1 MSNDNVIAFP
11 GSSAQVS
18 YDNEAADIEAAISA
32 ELGINPDPEMEE
44 VILQLINLLQERKGS
59 IRSFICA
66 IAIDEGDEMGTACHT
81 LTSPIEPSE
90 YALLLKMF
98 EGSFQRRL
106 NGMHAE

>member
-11 GSSAQVS
+11 GSSTAVTQS
-18 YDNEAADIEAAISA
+18 DDSFDMHLSADMNV
-32 ELGINPDPEMEE
+32 NPDDEMEE

-66 IAIDEGDEMGTACHT
+66 IAVDEGEEMGTACHT

-90 YALLLKMF
+90 YALLLKML

-106 NGMHAE
+106 NGMHA

>member
-11 GSSAQVS
+11 GSSISIEQTGIS
-18 YDNEAADIEAAISA
+18 FADQPVPDMDV
-32 ELGINPDPEMEE
+32 NPDPEMEE
-44 VILQLINLLQERKGS
+44 VILQLINLLQERKAS

-66 IAIDEGDEMGTACHT
+66 IAVDEGEEMGTACHT

-90 YALLLKMF
+90 YALLLKML

-106 NGMHAE
+106 SGMRDS

>member
-11 GSSAQVS
+11 GSSVS
-18 YDNEAADIEAAISA
+18 IEQAGISFVDQSA
-32 ELGINPDPEMEE
+32 VDPNVNPDDEMEE
-44 VILQLINLLQERKGS
+44 VILQLIDLLRNRKAS

-66 IAIDEGDEMGTACHT
+66 IAIDEGEEMGTACHT

-90 YALLLKMF
+90 YALLLKML

-106 NGMHAE
+106 NGMHNS

>member
-11 GSSAQVS
+11 GS
-18 YDNEAADIEAAISA
+18 AATTKQDDDLDALIKVEF
-32 ELGINPDPEMEE
+32 GINPDDEMEE
-44 VILQLINLLQERKGS
+44 VILQLINLLQERKAS

-90 YALLLKMF
+90 YALLLKML

>member
-11 GSSAQVS
+11 GF
-18 YDNEAADIEAAISA
+18 AAATKQDDDLEGMIKVD
-32 ELGINPDPEMEE
+32 LGINPDEEMEE
-44 VILQLINLLQERKGS
+44 VILQLIDLLRERKAS

-66 IAIDEGDEMGTACHT
+66 IAIDEGEEAGTACHT

-90 YALLLKMF
+90 YALLLKML

-106 NGMHAE
+106 SGMRDS

>member
-11 GSSAQVS
+11 GSSISVKQPDVS
-18 YDNEAADIEAAISA
+18 FDEPPVVDMNV
-32 ELGINPDPEMEE
+32 NPDEEMEE
-44 VILQLINLLQERKGS
+44 VVLQLINLLKERKGS

-66 IAIDEGDEMGTACHT
+66 IAIDEGEEMGTACHT

-90 YALLLKMF
+90 YALLLKML

-106 NGMHAE
+106 NGMRDS